1 MRRYFFYFAAAMAAF
16 GFSLLIVFSLFIQK
30 RELPVIVQQLPE
42 NKPEIREQNLPKV
55 ESSPVPDFEETNAF
69 EVLKPTI
76 RKWLKGKKIKSV
88 FTEVSDESIKEIT
101 GKNKSEL
108 DGIDLTWFSYLRFEP
123 TLLDANNDGKKE
135 LAIRNNCA
143 PVGNCEFIFLE
154 KKGNG
159 YNILLDLKSG
169 SVQTFKLQKNKTN
182 GYFDLETKD
191 HGDAWSGGINIYK
204 FDGKKYKVA
213 ECFDYNY
220 STFKDGKIYELN
232 KPKITRR
239 ECVRE

>member
-1 MRRYFFYFAAAMAAF
+1 MRRYFFYFAAAIAAF

-30 RELPVIVQQLPE
+30 RELPAIAQHLPE
-42 NKPEIREQNLPKV
+42 NKPEISEQNLTKA
-55 ESSPVPDFEETNAF
+55 ESIQAPDFEESMAF

-76 RKWLKGKKIKSV
+76 GNWLKGKKIESK
-88 FTEVSDESIKEIT
+88 FTEVSDGSIKEIT

-108 DGIDLTWFSYLRFEP
+108 DEYALTRFSYLRFEP

-143 PVGNCEFIFLE
+143 PVGNCDFLFFE

-159 YNILLDLKSG
+159 YNILLDLKNG

-204 FDGKKYKVA
+204 FDGEKYKLD

-220 STFKDGKIYELN
+220 SYFKDGRIYELN

-239 ECVRE
+239 ECLGE